1 MHCSTNPKSTSRPA
15 INGKNWI
22 HRLSYLHFI
31 ISQTHTFGI
40 TNTTQSAS
48 DPSICGV
55 RRSQLIVARMVF
67 TGYGCSS
74 ARPEFRPGT
83 KGKWRMCVNCV
94 ALLRNTHIFILAK
107 YEINIPTYLRWE
119 QGARVRIIH
128 AIGLFAYLIIQRIAN
143 GEWPGCC
150 YSCCFAYSIIQYSKF
165 IMISCSSVRGQSK
178 EILSMGYR
186 DVSQNHTKR
195 RSRKRTKKKGNGIF
209 IVSFAGYR
217 SHMEAFYYVHR
228 IRIVCTPTPRTLPPE
243 QLSEIYT

>member
-128 AIGLFAYLIIQRIAN
+128 AIGLFAYLIIQRMAN
-143 GEWPGCC
+143 GL
-150 YSCCFAYSIIQYSKF
+150 AAATAAA
-165 IMISCSSVRGQSK
+165 
-178 EILSMGYR
+178 L
-186 DVSQNHTKR
+186 HT
-195 RSRKRTKKKGNGIF
+195 
-209 IVSFAGYR
+209 V
-217 SHMEAFYYVHR
+217 
-228 IRIVCTPTPRTLPPE
+228 
-243 QLSEIYT
+243 